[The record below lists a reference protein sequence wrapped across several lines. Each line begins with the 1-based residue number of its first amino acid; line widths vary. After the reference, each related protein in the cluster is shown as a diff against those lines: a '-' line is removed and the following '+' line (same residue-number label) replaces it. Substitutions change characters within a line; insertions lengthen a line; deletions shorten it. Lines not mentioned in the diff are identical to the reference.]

1 MWFPF
6 YCPVII
12 IIWSMKTEGK
22 SEPVCKSQCDQSGVV
37 CCVQCTVQPVITC
50 VACTVCTVYSDN
62 SMGVQRRV
70 YTPQAAASLRTSSVQ
85 RSVLGSLLSQGVAV
99 AELPYSVITDPSVVT
114 MWHPE
119 VTTVMCDTLTQLPRG
134 CGQLMSSREAV
145 FIHYKYINVW
155 SSVLKLNSSLINIQT
170 LQDIY
175 SPSSYLIWLYQEMFC
190 IWCDSQ
196 DDILLTRSVT
206 LFPRPLTDFMTSW
219 HGPGALHIV
228 IMKYSLHQ
236 TFHNS

>member
-37 CCVQCTVQPVITC
+37 CCVHCTAQSVITC
-50 VACTVCTVYSDN
+50 VACTVCTS
-62 SMGVQRRV
+62 VQWQQYGCTAQCTHHRLLH
-70 YTPQAAASLRTSSVQ
+70 PSEPAPVQ

-119 VTTVMCDTLTQLPRG
+119 VTTVMCDTLTQLPQG

-145 FIHYKYINVW
+145 FIHYKCINVW

-170 LQDIY
+170 IQDIY
-175 SPSSYLIWLYQEMFC
+175 SFSF
-190 IWCDSQ
+190 
-196 DDILLTRSVT
+196 
-206 LFPRPLTDFMTSW
+206 
-219 HGPGALHIV
+219 
-228 IMKYSLHQ
+228 
-236 TFHNS
+236 

>member
-50 VACTVCTVYSDN
+50 VACTVCTL
-62 SMGVQRRV
+62 VQWQQYGCTAQCTHHRLLH
-70 YTPQAAASLRTSSVQ
+70 PSEPAPVQ

-119 VTTVMCDTLTQLPRG
+119 VTTVCVTHWHSYPGDVVNWCQVARLCSFITSALTSGHL
-134 CGQLMSSREAV
+134 C
-145 FIHYKYINVW
+145 
-155 SSVLKLNSSLINIQT
+155 
-170 LQDIY
+170 
-175 SPSSYLIWLYQEMFC
+175 
-190 IWCDSQ
+190 
-196 DDILLTRSVT
+196 
-206 LFPRPLTDFMTSW
+206 
-219 HGPGALHIV
+219 
-228 IMKYSLHQ
+228 
-236 TFHNS
+236 